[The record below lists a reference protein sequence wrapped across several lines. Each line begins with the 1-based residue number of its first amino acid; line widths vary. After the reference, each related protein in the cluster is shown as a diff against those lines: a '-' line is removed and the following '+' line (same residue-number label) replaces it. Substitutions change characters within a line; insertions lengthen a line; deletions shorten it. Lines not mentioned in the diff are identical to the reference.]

1 MWRKREV
8 EQLMIREQQRD
19 MEAYLVRMLEDTEL
33 DVDVVRELFLEQ
45 FPGEEH
51 FFVDFLNDYLS

>member
-8 EQLMIREQQRD
+8 EQLKIYEQQRD

-33 DVDVVRELFLEQ
+33 DVDVVRELFLDQ
-45 FPGEEH
+45 FPGEEY
-51 FFVDFLNDYLS
+51 FFAEFLEDYLS